1 MGNTKSKGLK
11 LKLTLHQPKK
21 WEKHNWVTQDD
32 IDAYENI
39 IYNDL
44 NLSRAIEED
53 IPQLDTHFLNMVL
66 VEDETYA
73 VLSGKLD
80 NYCITTYGRIIN
92 LDRRKLVQPTL
103 HINSIHVFLKG
114 VSLSFKPIFKELGWI
129 YSPSFIK
136 EKYKQYGWNAF
147 KPTNK

>member
-21 WEKHNWVTQDD
+21 WEKHNWVTQSD

-44 NLSRAIEED
+44 NLYRALDKD
-53 IPQLDTHFLNMVL
+53 IPKVDTPFLDMVL

-73 VLSGKLD
+73 ILPDNLD
-80 NYCITTYGRIIN
+80 NYCITTYGRVIN
-92 LDRRKLVQPTL
+92 LNRKKLVQPT
-103 HINSIHVFLKG
+103 IHVNSMYTFLKG
-114 VSLSFKPIFKELGWI
+114 KNISFKTVFNELGWI

-136 EKYKQYGWNAF
+136 EKYKEYGWKAY
-147 KPTNK
+147 TNKQK